1 MPEAVKYEVVDD
13 HIALVT
19 INRPEARNSVN
30 ADVANSL
37 ESIVDRTNNDPRIRA
52 CILTGEGDKAFS
64 AGADLKTVRAGGV
77 KTIRTER
84 GGFAGFV
91 FADRRKVW
99 IAAVNGFALGGGF
112 EMVLACDMVV
122 ADPTAQLGLP
132 EVKRGLMALAGG
144 LIRLPRTIPKAV
156 AYEAIVTGEPFA
168 AQRAYEL
175 GLVNRISEPGRVV
188 EQALELTRSV
198 SRNSPIAVQ
207 ESIRIARNRNELK
220 EDALIALGL
229 SAREDLEKTDDYAE
243 GLRAFAEKRGPNW
256 TGR

>member
-1 MPEAVKYEVVDD
+1 
-13 HIALVT
+13 
-19 INRPEARNSVN
+19 
-30 ADVANSL
+30 
-37 ESIVDRTNNDPRIRA
+37 
-52 CILTGEGDKAFS
+52 
-64 AGADLKTVRAGGV
+64 
-77 KTIRTER
+77 
-84 GGFAGFV
+84 
-91 FADRRKVW
+91 
-99 IAAVNGFALGGGF
+99 
-112 EMVLACDMVV
+112 MVV

-132 EVKRGLMALAGG
+132 EVKRSLMALAGG

-175 GLVNRISEPGRVV
+175 GLVNRISEPGRVI
-188 EQALELTRSV
+188 EHALELARSV

-229 SAREDLEKTDDYAE
+229 SAREYLEKTDDYAE
-243 GLRAFAEKRGPNW
+243 GLRAFAEKRAPNW

>member
-84 GGFAGFV
+84 GGFAGLSSPTGARYGSPLSTASPLG
-91 FADRRKVW
+91 ADSRW
-99 IAAVNGFALGGGF
+99 CS
-112 EMVLACDMVV
+112 LAIW
-122 ADPTAQLGLP
+122 L
-132 EVKRGLMALAGG
+132 
-144 LIRLPRTIPKAV
+144 
-156 AYEAIVTGEPFA
+156 
-168 AQRAYEL
+168 
-175 GLVNRISEPGRVV
+175 
-188 EQALELTRSV
+188 
-198 SRNSPIAVQ
+198 SPIPPLNSGSRKSSEA
-207 ESIRIARNRNELK
+207 
-220 EDALIALGL
+220 
-229 SAREDLEKTDDYAE
+229 
-243 GLRAFAEKRGPNW
+243 
-256 TGR
+256 